1 MIQSNEI
8 CRAVQPLGQTN
19 FNHFLKKKKI
29 SLTSKEE
36 TTAMF
41 KHVLKVEP
49 ETAAC
54 VYFVRE
60 CHQDARVRQ
69 GK

>member
-1 MIQSNEI
+1 MQSCTTTWTDKLQSFFE
-8 CRAVQPLGQTN
+8 
-19 FNHFLKKKKI
+19 KKKI

-41 KHVLKVEP
+41 KPALKVEP

>member
-1 MIQSNEI
+1 MKYAELYNHKLQSFFE
-8 CRAVQPLGQTN
+8 
-19 FNHFLKKKKI
+19 KKI

-41 KHVLKVEP
+41 KPALKVEP